1 MIRKIGAALAI
12 AAGAFAA
19 VGVAAPAN
27 ASNGD
32 KIIDAGEVVVW
43 KDPGFVGQFYDFGT
57 TSPATYPSAT
67 VPSFDNCANL
77 AGWFVNPDETTR
89 KPEATAAGL
98 KFEPADLIHRN
109 VTGVTTDTI
118 LPGTYA
124 ASPAPDQSSFF
135 SVEVDS
141 GTAGTYGT
149 LRWNPTTSKWS
160 MVANGG
166 QYFESASANAVVD
179 HFSKSHTVVRFGVGY
194 TQTPP
199 GTVTTVVSSVTF
211 NGTTFPL
218 TCTLPAFGTAPGTLT
233 AIDNNTS
240 SIVNYS
246 SSYVRA
252 YADSNYQGAYIQLLP
267 YGQTNGTLSYA
278 YSGLGSLNDSLSS
291 HKVGGP

>member
-43 KDPGFVGQFYDFGT
+43 KDTNFVGQFYDFGT
-57 TSPATYPSAT
+57 TSPTTYPSAT

-89 KPEATAAGL
+89 KPDATAPGL
-98 KFEPADLIHRN
+98 KFEPADLIHHN
-109 VTGVTTDTI
+109 VTGVTTDSLT
-118 LPGTYA
+118 PGTYV
-124 ASPAPDQSSFF
+124 ASPAPDQPSFF
-135 SVEVDS
+135 SVEVDG
-141 GTAGTYGT
+141 GTPGSYGT
-149 LRWNPTTSKWS
+149 LRWNPTNSKWS

-166 QYFESASANAVVD
+166 TFYEDANATTVVNLAGK
-179 HFSKSHTVVRFGVGY
+179 SKTVVRFGVGY

-199 GTVTTVVSSVTF
+199 GTVTTVVSSIRF
-211 NGTTFPL
+211 NGTTYPL
-218 TCTLPAFGTAPGTLT
+218 TCDLPAFGTAPGTLT
-233 AIDNNTS
+233 PIDNNTS

-246 SSYVRA
+246 TSYVRA

-267 YGQTNGTLSYA
+267 YGHTNGTLSYA
-278 YSGLGSLNDSLSS
+278 YSSLGSLNESLSS
-291 HKVGGP
+291 HKVAGP